1 MHHHFIS
8 LCGYLHRMLQSA
20 FLSHFHTTL
29 LIQVLLHWELCHVM
43 NYAKQIIMKCERLA
57 GMRMELEMK
66 APAVSRL
73 NASLNIHPTRFHV
86 GKFSR
91 GFFHPSQGRR
101 KLRKRKVFAP
111 LPIFRMHRWWCR
123 VGLFFLTCRFSFCLS
138 RNCNYA
144 DAYREVFFSSISFLL
159 LPSFSFRMFCNRFL
173 FALPLHA
180 ATFLLDLEMVKRRN
194 FFFGCLH
201 PWLPQ
206 IKNSF
211 GLIERRRIAREALL
225 RLPLDYTFRQRNS
238 SLVLCL
244 LHPRWFQEPLYAR
257 GEKPCL
263 RSCGR

>member
-20 FLSHFHTTL
+20 FLTHFHTTL

-123 VGLFFLTCRFSFCLS
+123 VGLFFSYLPLLFLPFEKLQLCRCLPRS
-138 RNCNYA
+138 
-144 DAYREVFFSSISFLL
+144 LL
-159 LPSFSFRMFCNRFL
+159 LFDFVSVAAFVLVPNVLQPISVCTSTACCNIFVGSGNGETSKLFFWMF
-173 FALPLHA
+173 
-180 ATFLLDLEMVKRRN
+180 TSM
-194 FFFGCLH
+194 
-201 PWLPQ
+201 
-206 IKNSF
+206 
-211 GLIERRRIAREALL
+211 
-225 RLPLDYTFRQRNS
+225 TS
-238 SLVLCL
+238 SN
-244 LHPRWFQEPLYAR
+244 
-257 GEKPCL
+257 
-263 RSCGR
+263 